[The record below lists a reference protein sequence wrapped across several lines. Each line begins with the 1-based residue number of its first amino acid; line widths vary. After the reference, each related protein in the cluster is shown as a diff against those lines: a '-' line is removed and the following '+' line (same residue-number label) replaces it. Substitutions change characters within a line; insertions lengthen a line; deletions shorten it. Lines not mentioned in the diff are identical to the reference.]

1 MAARCSLALGTLCLH
16 AKGVTTVW
24 FGCSDGWA
32 SAYYVNHVLLAVHPA
47 AYCCAT
53 LAADAGEA
61 VAGLGV
67 ARAMQPFEPGACE
80 RGRGMREREREEW
93 SVPAFSTDDV
103 DHVGKL

>member
-1 MAARCSLALGTLCLH
+1 MAERCSLALGTLCLH
-16 AKGVTTVW
+16 AKGVTTVR
-24 FGCSDGWA
+24 FGCSDGRA

-47 AYCCAT
+47 AYCCAA

-80 RGRGMREREREEW
+80 RGRGMRERERGVER
-93 SVPAFSTDDV
+93 ACIFY
-103 DHVGKL
+103 